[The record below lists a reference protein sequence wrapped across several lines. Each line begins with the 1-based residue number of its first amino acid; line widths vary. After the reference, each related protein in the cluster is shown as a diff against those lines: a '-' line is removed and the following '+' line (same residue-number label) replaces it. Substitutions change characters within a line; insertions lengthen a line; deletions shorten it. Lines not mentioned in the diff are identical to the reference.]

1 MGKLIGEL
9 YIRCEGPACQQY
21 VQLQNLAD
29 HLTSGCQHHLQL
41 LPDPTVG
48 QLLSQSPHTPT
59 TAIERRVATSL
70 VKRMLAESPE
80 ENIVELV
87 TGRHVQLLLS
97 LLLGDYSQVQ
107 FFFLKPLTLEQIM
120 RGRITTEKECRRV
133 VCEMA

>member
-59 TAIERRVATSL
+59 TAIERRIATSL

-87 TGRHVQLLLS
+87 TG
-97 LLLGDYSQVQ
+97 GQVHTALA
-107 FFFLKPLTLEQIM
+107 FF
-120 RGRITTEKECRRV
+120 V
-133 VCEMA
+133 SW

>member
-1 MGKLIGEL
+1 M
-9 YIRCEGPACQQY
+9 
-21 VQLQNLAD
+21 
-29 HLTSGCQHHLQL
+29 
-41 LPDPTVG
+41 
-48 QLLSQSPHTPT
+48 
-59 TAIERRVATSL
+59 

-87 TGRHVQLLLS
+87 TGRHIQLLLS

-107 FFFLKPLTLEQIM
+107 FFSLKPLTLEQIT